1 MRIFSFLFFFCSY
14 GNAFSQDSLTVEQA
28 IKYAIDHNYGVI
40 ISKNEIEIGKL
51 NNNWANAGAIPTISA
66 TATKTIG
73 RNNLL
78 QKLNTGVVITKKGT
92 RTNNINAGVNV
103 NWPVFDGFKMFAT
116 KRRLEELERNGEY
129 AFRKNVNETVYNV
142 VAGYY
147 NIVNLR
153 QQVKA
158 IEEQIT
164 LYEERYKLADMR
176 FNIGS
181 GAKYEVLQA
190 QVDLNEQKSNLL
202 SIQNQVQIAKN
213 DLNNLMGRKADTT
226 YTVADT
232 ILINPL
238 PDLVAIQSKIE
249 KQNPDLLLAN
259 SNFAILFQTKREI
272 NSARYPVVT
281 LNGNYNF
288 VKNSNTAG
296 FNLFTQNYGPNGSI
310 GIAVPLFT
318 GSIVKKQLQIADINI
333 LNQNISI
340 DQVKNNL
347 NTSLVNAFTNYQN
360 ALKIIELE
368 NNNLKVAAENIS
380 IAVQRFRLLNIT
392 SVELRQIQISYLDAE
407 NRLYNA
413 LYQGKIAEAEI
424 GLLMGEIAN
433 L

>member
-1 MRIFSFLFFFCSY
+1 MRIFSFLYLFIFYSS
-14 GNAFSQDSLTVEQA
+14 AFSQDSLTVEQA
-28 IKYAIDHNYGVI
+28 IKYAVDHNYGVI
-40 ISKNEIEIGKL
+40 ISKNEVEIGKI
-51 NNNWANAGAIPTISA
+51 NNNWANAGAYPTVSA

-78 QKLNTGVVITKKGT
+78 QKLNTGVVITKKGS
-92 RTNNINAGVNV
+92 RTQNLNAGVNV
-103 NWPVFDGFKMFAT
+103 NWSVFDGFKMFAT

-129 AFRKNVNETVYNV
+129 TFRKNVNETVYNV
-142 VAGYY
+142 VTAYY
-147 NIVNLR
+147 NIVNLK
-153 QQVKA
+153 QQLKA
-158 IEEQIT
+158 IREQIT
-164 LYEERYKLADMR
+164 LYKERYKLADMR

-190 QVDLNEQKSNLL
+190 EVDLNEQKSNLL
-202 SIQNQVQIAKN
+202 NIQNQVDIAKN
-213 DLNNLMGRKADTT
+213 NLTNLMGKKADTT

-238 PDLVAIQSKIE
+238 PDMATVQNKID

-259 SNFAILFQTKREI
+259 SNLAILFHTKKEV
-272 NSARYPVVT
+272 NSTRYPVIT

-288 VKNSNTAG
+288 VKNANTAG

-310 GIAVPLFT
+310 GIAVPLFS
-318 GSIVKKQLQIADINI
+318 GSVVKKQLQIADINI
-333 LNQNISI
+333 LNQNITV

-347 NTSLVNAFTNYQN
+347 NTLLVNAFTNYQN
-360 ALKIIELE
+360 ALKIIDLE
-368 NNNLKVAAENIS
+368 KNNLKVAAENIS

-392 SVELRQIQISYLDAE
+392 SVELRQIQTSYLDAE

-424 GLLMGEIAN
+424 GLLTGEISTF
-433 L
+433 